1 MNSTCSMKI
10 SPGHWSVCC
19 KWSLSKGRV
28 NQNTTIEVYA
38 KPIIEVGVLYCPNS
52 DSIVKTSQ
60 SLYDIVHTQFKTHL

>member
-10 SPGHWSVCC
+10 SPGHWSVGC
-19 KWSLSKGRV
+19 KWSLSNGRV

-38 KPIIEVGVLYCPNS
+38 KPIFEVGVLYCPNF